1 MVVASALPYRVR
13 VVENLWI
20 PLAEGI
26 RLAAKLWLP
35 ETTDRTPVPAVLE
48 YIPYRKG
55 DATAQ
60 RDAMLHPYFAGHGYA
75 AIRVDMRGSGDSDGI
90 LTDEYLKLEQDDALE
105 VISWIARQPWCTGA
119 VGMIGNSWGG
129 FNALQVAARRP
140 PELKAIIT
148 SCSTD
153 DRYADDIHYMGG
165 CLLSD
170 NLRWATIMLANNSR
184 PPDPAVVGERW
195 REMWLARL
203 RDSGFWMKPWIEHQR
218 RDAYWKHGSVCED
231 FAAIQCPVFA
241 LGGWSDGYS
250 NAVPRLMAGLKVPRK
265 AWIGQWSH
273 NYPHLAN
280 PGPKAGF
287 LQEAVRWWDKWLK
300 GMDNGALDGPM
311 LRVWMQDS
319 VPPATRY
326 TTLPGRWVAEPD
338 WPPPGVRQRR
348 YALNGNRLQAAA
360 GDVVPLC
367 IKSPQTVGWNGGRW
381 YSQVIV
387 PDLPGDQR
395 EDDGNSL
402 NFDTDPLAER
412 LEILGAPVVELELA
426 SDRAQGLVA
435 VRLSNV
441 ASDGAATRVSYGL
454 LNLSHREGHEHP
466 KPLEP
471 GRRYRVRIQLNDCAQ
486 SFPAGH
492 RIRLAISTAYWPIA
506 WPSPEPV
513 TLTLFTGASTLE
525 LPERPPSPA
534 DAAFVQVPPVETPPP
549 LEVATLQP
557 GSTKVTVRRDLET
570 GESVYEFSHD
580 GGKLRFEQ
588 NGLVMASR
596 TTGSYSIHPDEPLSA
611 QAAFDWRIEFERG
624 DWRVATRARG
634 QMSATRE
641 DFHVKAELEAFE
653 GDRRVF
659 GNDWTLRVPR
669 DGV

>member
-1 MVVASALPYRVR
+1 MVVASEFPHGVR

-35 ETTDRTPVPAVLE
+35 ETTNRTPVPAVLE

-231 FAAIQCPVFA
+231 FASIQCPVFA

-326 TTLPGRWVAEPD
+326 ATLPGRWVAEPD
-338 WPPPGVRQRR
+338 WPPPGVQQRR

-360 GDVVPLC
+360 GDAAGDNVPLC

-402 NFDTDPLAER
+402 VFDTDPLAER

-426 SDRAQGLVA
+426 SDRTQGLVA

-441 ASDGAATRVSYGL
+441 ASDGATTRVSYGL
-454 LNLSHREGHEHP
+454 LNLSHRGPRASKAARAGTPVPCQNPAQRLRPE
-466 KPLEP
+466 LP
-471 GRRYRVRIQLNDCAQ
+471 GRTPYPARHLYSLLADRVAI
-486 SFPAGH
+486 PGAGH
-492 RIRLAISTAYWPIA
+492 PHPLRRSEHAGA
-506 WPSPEPV
+506 
-513 TLTLFTGASTLE
+513 TGASAVAGGCRVRTGAAG
-525 LPERPPSPA
+525 RDPA
-534 DAAFVQVPPVETPPP
+534 AARGRN
-549 LEVATLQP
+549 A
-557 GSTKVTVRRDLET
+557 STGFDQGHR
-570 GESVYEFSHD
+570 
-580 GGKLRFEQ
+580 
-588 NGLVMASR
+588 ASR
-596 TTGSYSIHPDEPLSA
+596 S
-611 QAAFDWRIEFERG
+611 R
-624 DWRVATRARG
+624 
-634 QMSATRE
+634 
-641 DFHVKAELEAFE
+641 
-653 GDRRVF
+653 DRRV
-659 GNDWTLRVPR
+659 GLRILPR
-669 DGV
+669 RRQAPFRTERAGHGIAHDRELLDPSG

>member
-231 FAAIQCPVFA
+231 FASIQCPVFA

-280 PGPKAGF
+280 PGPKRKPCAG
-287 LQEAVRWWDKWLK
+287 
-300 GMDNGALDGPM
+300 GTNG
-311 LRVWMQDS
+311 
-319 VPPATRY
+319 
-326 TTLPGRWVAEPD
+326 
-338 WPPPGVRQRR
+338 
-348 YALNGNRLQAAA
+348 
-360 GDVVPLC
+360 
-367 IKSPQTVGWNGGRW
+367 
-381 YSQVIV
+381 
-387 PDLPGDQR
+387 
-395 EDDGNSL
+395 
-402 NFDTDPLAER
+402 
-412 LEILGAPVVELELA
+412 
-426 SDRAQGLVA
+426 
-435 VRLSNV
+435 
-441 ASDGAATRVSYGL
+441 
-454 LNLSHREGHEHP
+454 
-466 KPLEP
+466 
-471 GRRYRVRIQLNDCAQ
+471 
-486 SFPAGH
+486 
-492 RIRLAISTAYWPIA
+492 
-506 WPSPEPV
+506 
-513 TLTLFTGASTLE
+513 
-525 LPERPPSPA
+525 
-534 DAAFVQVPPVETPPP
+534 
-549 LEVATLQP
+549 
-557 GSTKVTVRRDLET
+557 
-570 GESVYEFSHD
+570 
-580 GGKLRFEQ
+580 
-588 NGLVMASR
+588 
-596 TTGSYSIHPDEPLSA
+596 
-611 QAAFDWRIEFERG
+611 
-624 DWRVATRARG
+624 
-634 QMSATRE
+634 
-641 DFHVKAELEAFE
+641 
-653 GDRRVF
+653 
-659 GNDWTLRVPR
+659 
-669 DGV
+669 